1 MTPADVWVI
10 EQVAYLDYFM
20 EAHRMMTEEGHEA
33 AILYPEEIMGLVDF
47 DAIERFWKV
56 GDYNEVRYRYIMGWS
71 QYIQDVTGVRTEMT
85 WKEIQDAAAE
95 K

>member
-20 EAHRMMTEEGHEA
+20 EAHRMMTE
-33 AILYPEEIMGLVDF
+33 AIIGLVDF
-47 DAIERFWKV
+47 DAIERFWKI
-56 GDYNEVRYRYIMGWS
+56 GDYNEVRYRYIMGWV